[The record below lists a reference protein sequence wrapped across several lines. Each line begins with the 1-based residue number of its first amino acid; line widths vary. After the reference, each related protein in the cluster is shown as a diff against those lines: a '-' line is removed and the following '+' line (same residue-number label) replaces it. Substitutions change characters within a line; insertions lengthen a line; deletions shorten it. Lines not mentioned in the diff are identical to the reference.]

1 MNTYVKIHIP
11 TAAYGTHRPLDGQH
25 LCFGH
30 VIDREHGPKH
40 MPVLLDVAYC
50 IPWWRLHFHLQSVTS
65 TQEKEL
71 EKRLYKY
78 STFCKDNILL
88 NKSVLL

>member
-1 MNTYVKIHIP
+1 MNTYIKIHIP
-11 TAAYGTHRPLDGQH
+11 TAADSTRWPLDGQH

-50 IPWWRLHFHLQSVTS
+50 IPWWRLHLHQTWNFNASQFILVGLNYY
-65 TQEKEL
+65 EL
-71 EKRLYKY
+71 AFK
-78 STFCKDNILL
+78 
-88 NKSVLL
+88 